1 LSPYVFLDRWK
12 LFERT
17 SCRDITRQKSIGAA
31 LLDGIEESF
40 KAIQIFPDQ
49 FGALRRRIA
58 DLAKLQ

>member
-1 LSPYVFLDRWK
+1 MPGHHTAKID
-12 LFERT
+12 
-17 SCRDITRQKSIGAA
+17 IGAA

-40 KAIQIFPDQ
+40 KAIQIFPVQ